1 MKPTIIVS
9 NSVQCLKCGE
19 VIYSAHR
26 HDFKYYKC
34 SAVAVDGGN
43 AYLKLSAADWSN
55 MKELSIVLPVESV
68 DKMIEMVT
76 EMRESGRNDRGIVYG
91 LLRVLR
97 DEKLLKGF
105 IEDDSIDQ
113 V

>member
-1 MKPTIIVS
+1 
-9 NSVQCLKCGE
+9 
-19 VIYSAHR
+19 
-26 HDFKYYKC
+26 
-34 SAVAVDGGN
+34 
-43 AYLKLSAADWSN
+43 